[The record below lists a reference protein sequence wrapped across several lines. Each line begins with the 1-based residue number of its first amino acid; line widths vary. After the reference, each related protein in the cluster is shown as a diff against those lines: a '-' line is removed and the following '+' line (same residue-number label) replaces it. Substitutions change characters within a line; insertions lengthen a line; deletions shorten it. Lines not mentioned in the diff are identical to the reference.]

1 MRGIT
6 DVLKQRSGR
15 AQIML
20 MPPAQPPEAP
30 LWQRLLWMAGIW
42 AASVAVLGAVAYVI
56 RLWIAP

>member
-1 MRGIT
+1 
-6 DVLKQRSGR
+6 
-15 AQIML
+15 ML
-20 MPPAQPPEAP
+20 MPPDMGSSPEEPPRSSSEAVAHEDAP